1 MTSPGGRGR
10 GFAYAAP
17 ERAPRGYAPAPKQR
31 GRLYV
36 SEASQ
41 QGRHV
46 GRHRAGSSR
55 GGPRG
60 GQPDSRPLPF
70 WQELP
75 LLVLIAFSLALL
87 IKTFLLQAFFI
98 PSGSMERTLLIKD
111 RVLVNKIVYD
121 FRAPQRGEVIV
132 FRGVDSWAPETTT
145 PKPVGLVAKASRT
158 VGGLVGLA
166 EPDEKDFIKRVIG
179 TPGDVVQCC
188 DAQGRLMVN
197 GKPLNETYLFQ
208 DDRRPFGPITVPA
221 GRLFVMG
228 DHRGNSQDS
237 RAYIGDQF
245 KGTIPISQVIGRAFV
260 KVWPVD
266 RWGGLPVPPA
276 WQGVPLAGAAP
287 AAGPSRAGVGGSAP
301 GATSGAQPVRAAARQ
316 PVGAPG
322 GGGAVAGPSAASRGS
337 LPANPLTASAAALA
351 FVPVVTWGR
360 RRTRRNRHP
369 RGAVRGG

>member
-1 MTSPGGRGR
+1 
-10 GFAYAAP
+10 
-17 ERAPRGYAPAPKQR
+17 
-31 GRLYV
+31 
-36 SEASQ
+36 
-41 QGRHV
+41 
-46 GRHRAGSSR
+46 
-55 GGPRG
+55 
-60 GQPDSRPLPF
+60 
-70 WQELP
+70 
-75 LLVLIAFSLALL
+75 VLIAFSLALL

-245 KGTIPISQVIGRAFV
+245 KGTVPIAQVIGRAFV
-260 KVWPVD
+260 KVWPVA

-287 AAGPSRAGVGGSAP
+287 PAAGQSRAGVGGSAP
-301 GATSGAQPVRAAARQ
+301 ATASGSQPVHAVVRP

-322 GGGAVAGPSAASRGS
+322 GGGAVAAPSAGS
-337 LPANPLTASAAALA
+337 PGPVPANPLTVSAAALA
-351 FVPVVTWGR
+351 FVPLATWGR
-360 RRTRRNRHP
+360 RRATRKRHP